1 MNEDDGLGPLLL
13 APPGYLELR
22 VRLREAM
29 GFPDHRQ
36 PLLIGIDGVDGSG
49 KSSLAAWLSWQL
61 EMPAIHLDVYV
72 VRDSDPLAWRLD
84 DIARAVE
91 GAQSE
96 RRRPVILEGIML
108 LRVLKA
114 IGHTPVS
121 MCLSTEKTTRRAC
134 EIVWNPY
141 FRAYQPKERANFVL
155 RWSSAS
161 HDARVLGAR
170 HARHGR

>member
-1 MNEDDGLGPLLL
+1 MMAQDRYCLHPQAIWNC
-13 APPGYLELR
+13 
-22 VRLREAM
+22 VS
-29 GFPDHRQ
+29 
-36 PLLIGIDGVDGSG
+36 GSARRWVFQTTG
-49 KSSLAAWLSWQL
+49 DRFSLASMEL
-61 EMPAIHLDVYV
+61 MV
-72 VRDSDPLAWRLD
+72 
-84 DIARAVE
+84 
-91 GAQSE
+91 
-96 RRRPVILEGIML
+96 RRRAIRAPKAVIVEGIML

-161 HDARVLGAR
+161 HDARVLGAH

>member
-1 MNEDDGLGPLLL
+1 MNEDDGPGPLLL

-36 PLLIGIDGVDGSG
+36 PLLIGIDGVDGSKARNQSAEG
-49 KSSLAAWLSWQL
+49 
-61 EMPAIHLDVYV
+61 
-72 VRDSDPLAWRLD
+72 RDCRGHHVTAC
-84 DIARAVE
+84 
-91 GAQSE
+91 AQSHRSHTCFYVLIDRE
-96 RRRPVILEGIML
+96 NHEAGMRDRLE
-108 LRVLKA
+108 
-114 IGHTPVS
+114 
-121 MCLSTEKTTRRAC
+121 
-134 EIVWNPY
+134 PY

-161 HDARVLGAR
+161 HDARVLGAH